1 MPLVLSGDGITSD
14 NITSL
19 AASKLTGQVQR
30 ANAVSGSVIQCVHS
44 SGNTTFSS
52 SATSFTDSPQSIV
65 ITPQLST
72 SKIVIQMVNAF
83 WTATSYYTYARIVAS
98 GGASGNIVTYGDW
111 YSGYYGNTPI
121 TGVHSNHNTTSAIT
135 YKLQGRVDGSGFY
148 MPNNNSNSDASTRY
162 FSIAWEIAP

>member
-19 AASKLTGQVQR
+19 AASKLTGTVPN
-30 ANAVSGSVIQCVHS
+30 ANAPSGSVIQVVHS

-52 SATSFTDSPQSIV
+52 SATSFVDSPQSIV
-65 ITPQLST
+65 ITPKFSN

-83 WTATSYYTYARIVAS
+83 WTASSYYTYARIVAS
-98 GGASGNIVTYGDW
+98 GGASGTIVTYGDW

-121 TGVHSNHNTTSAIT
+121 TGVHTGHNTTSAIT

-148 MPNNNSNSDASTRY
+148 MPNNNSNGDASTRY
-162 FSIAWEIAP
+162 YSLAWEIVA